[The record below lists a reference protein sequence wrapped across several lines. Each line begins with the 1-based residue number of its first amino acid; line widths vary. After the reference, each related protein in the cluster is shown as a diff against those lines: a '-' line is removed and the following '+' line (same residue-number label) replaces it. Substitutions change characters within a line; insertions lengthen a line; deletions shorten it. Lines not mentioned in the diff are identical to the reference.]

1 MKPSAISLQGETQGY
16 QKGARML
23 EILGKTDIDFMGKRK
38 FSFLFS
44 GIMVLLGLIALVQIA
59 RGAANLGIDFAGGT
73 AVQLKFEQ
81 PVRIDDARKALE
93 TNGLNDV
100 ELQEFG
106 QDNKLLIRV
115 KASTTIEEKTA
126 ERVVKIF
133 TKEFPNNKFVV
144 DSTTEIGPT
153 IGKKLQEDALVAV
166 IISFA
171 GIILYIAARFELRF
185 GVAAALATFHDVLA
199 VIGAFYLL
207 DKEITL
213 LIVTALLTLAG
224 YSLTDTVVVF
234 DRIRENLKLRRRENE
249 ETTINS
255 AINQV
260 LSRTI
265 VTSLT
270 VVIVLI
276 PLTVAGGEVL
286 HDFSLA
292 LLWGVIFGTYSSVFV
307 ASPLLLLWPGAPGR
321 LLKRG

>member
-1 MKPSAISLQGETQGY
+1 
-16 QKGARML
+16 ML
-23 EILGKTDIDFMGKRK
+23 EILGKTNFDFMSKRRLA
-38 FSFLFS
+38 FTFS
-44 GIMVLLGLIALVQIA
+44 GVMVLLGIIAVLQIA

-81 PVRIDDARKALE
+81 LIRIDEARKALE
-93 TNGLNDV
+93 ANGLGDA

-115 KASTTIEEKTA
+115 KASTTIEEKVA
-126 ERVVKIF
+126 ERVVGVF
-133 TKEFPNNKFVV
+133 AKEFSSNHFVIE
-144 DSTTEIGPT
+144 SSTEIGPT
-153 IGKKLQEDALVAV
+153 IGKKLQEDALIAIV
-166 IISFA
+166 ISFA
-171 GIILYIAARFELRF
+171 GIIFYIAARFEFRF
-185 GVAAALATFHDVLA
+185 GIAAAIATFHDVLA
-199 VIGAFYLL
+199 VLGAFYLL

-213 LIVTALLTLAG
+213 LVVTALLTLAG

-234 DRIRENLKLRRRENE
+234 DRIRENLRSRRRDSE
-249 ETTINS
+249 ETMINN

-270 VVIVLI
+270 VVLVLI

-307 ASPLLLLWPGAPGR
+307 ASPLLLLWPGSPGR
-321 LLKRG
+321 LLKRR

>member
-1 MKPSAISLQGETQGY
+1 
-16 QKGARML
+16 ML
-23 EILGKTDIDFMGKRK
+23 EILGKTNIDFMGKRK
-38 FSFLFS
+38 MAFAFS
-44 GIMVLLGLIALVQIA
+44 GIMVLLGLIAVIQIA

-73 AVQLKFEQ
+73 AVQLKFDQ
-81 PVRIDDARKALE
+81 PIRIDEARKALE
-93 TNGLNDV
+93 SKGLGNA
-100 ELQEFG
+100 ELQECG

-126 ERVVKIF
+126 ERVMAVF
-133 TKEFPNNKFVV
+133 AKEFPNNRFVV
-144 DSTTEIGPT
+144 DATTEIGPT
-153 IGKKLQEDALVAV
+153 IGKKLQEDALIAV
-166 IISFA
+166 VISFA

-199 VIGAFYLL
+199 VLGAFYVW

-213 LIVTALLTLAG
+213 LVVTALLTLAG

-234 DRIRENLKLRRRENE
+234 DRIRENLKLRRRDTE
-249 ETTINS
+249 ESTINN
-255 AINQV
+255 AVNQV

-270 VVIVLI
+270 VVLVLI
-276 PLTVAGGEVL
+276 PLTLAGGEVL

-321 LLKRG
+321 LLKRS

>member
-1 MKPSAISLQGETQGY
+1 
-16 QKGARML
+16 ML
-23 EILGKTDIDFMGKRK
+23 EILGKTNIDFMGKRK
-38 FSFLFS
+38 IAFAFS
-44 GIMVLLGLIALVQIA
+44 GIMVLLGLVALVQIA

-73 AVQLKFEQ
+73 AVQLKFDQ
-81 PVRIDDARKALE
+81 PIRIDEARKVLE
-93 TNGLNDV
+93 SNGLGNA

-106 QDNKLLIRV
+106 QENKLLVRV

-126 ERVVKIF
+126 ERVVAVF
-133 TKEFPNNKFVV
+133 TKELPHNHFVV

-153 IGKKLQEDALVAV
+153 IGKKLQEDALIAIV
-166 IISFA
+166 ISFA

-199 VIGAFYLL
+199 VLGAFYVV

-213 LIVTALLTLAG
+213 LVVTALLTLAG

-234 DRIRENLKLRRRENE
+234 DRIRENLRLRRRDTE
-249 ETTINS
+249 EATINN
-255 AINQV
+255 AVNQV

-270 VVIVLI
+270 VVLVLI
-276 PLTVAGGEVL
+276 PLTLSGGEVL

-321 LLKRG
+321 LLKRS

>member
-1 MKPSAISLQGETQGY
+1 
-16 QKGARML
+16 ML
-23 EILGKTDIDFMGKRK
+23 EILGKTNIDFMGKRK
-38 FSFLFS
+38 IAFIFS
-44 GIMVLLGLIALVQIA
+44 GIMVLIGLVAVVQIG

-73 AVQLKFEQ
+73 AVQLKFDQ
-81 PVRIDDARKALE
+81 AIRIEEARKALKS
-93 TNGLNDV
+93 NGLGDA

-126 ERVVKIF
+126 ERVMATF
-133 TKEFPNNKFVV
+133 SKEFPGNPFVV
-144 DSTTEIGPT
+144 DASTEIGPT
-153 IGKKLQEDALVAV
+153 IGRKLQEDAIIAIV
-166 IISFA
+166 ISFA

-185 GVAAALATFHDVLA
+185 GVAAAMATFHDVLA
-199 VIGAFYLL
+199 VLGAFYLL

-234 DRIRENLKLRRRENE
+234 DRIRENLRMRRRDTE
-249 ETTINS
+249 EATVNN
-255 AINQV
+255 AVNQV

-270 VVIVLI
+270 VVLVLI
-276 PLTVAGGEVL
+276 PLTLAGGEVL

-307 ASPLLLLWPGAPGR
+307 ASPLLLLWPGAAGR
-321 LLKRG
+321 LLKRR

>member
-1 MKPSAISLQGETQGY
+1 
-16 QKGARML
+16 ML
-23 EILGKTDIDFMGKRK
+23 EILGKTNVDFMGKRK
-38 FSFLFS
+38 LAFIFS
-44 GIMVLLGLIALVQIA
+44 GIMVLLGLVAVVQIA

-73 AVQLKFEQ
+73 AVQLKFDQ
-81 PVRIDDARKALE
+81 AIRIDEARNALE
-93 TNGLNDV
+93 SNGVGDA

-106 QDNKLLIRV
+106 QENKLLVRV

-126 ERVVKIF
+126 ERVMAIF
-133 TKEFPNNKFVV
+133 SKEFPNNKFVV

-153 IGKKLQEDALVAV
+153 IGKKLQEDALIAIV
-166 IISFA
+166 ISFA
-171 GIILYIAARFELRF
+171 GIILYVAARFELRF

-199 VIGAFYLL
+199 VLGAFYIL

-213 LIVTALLTLAG
+213 LVVTALLTLAG

-234 DRIRENLKLRRRENE
+234 DRIRENLKLRRRDTE
-249 ETTINS
+249 EATINN
-255 AINQV
+255 AVNQV

-270 VVIVLI
+270 VVIVLV
-276 PLTVAGGEVL
+276 PLTLAGGEVL

-321 LLKRG
+321 LLKRA

>member
-1 MKPSAISLQGETQGY
+1 
-16 QKGARML
+16 ML
-23 EILGKTDIDFMGKRK
+23 EILGKTNMDFMGKRRYA
-38 FSFLFS
+38 FLFS
-44 GIMVLLGLIALVQIA
+44 GIMVLLGIIGLIQIG

-73 AVQLKFEQ
+73 AVQLKFDQ
-81 PVRIDDARKALE
+81 PVRIDEARKALE
-93 TNGLNDV
+93 ANGLGDA

-126 ERVVKIF
+126 ERVVVIF
-133 TKEFPNNKFVV
+133 TKEFPANKFVV

-153 IGKKLQEDALVAV
+153 IGKKLQEDALIAV
-166 IISFA
+166 LVSFA
-171 GIILYIAARFELRF
+171 GIILYIAARFEFRF
-185 GVAAALATFHDVLA
+185 GIAAALATFHDVLA
-199 VIGAFYLL
+199 VLGSFYVM

-213 LIVTALLTLAG
+213 LVVTALLTLAG

-234 DRIRENLKLRRRENE
+234 DRIRENLRTRRRESE
-249 ETTINS
+249 ETMINN

-270 VVIVLI
+270 VVLVLI
-276 PLTVAGGEVL
+276 PLTIAGGEVL

-292 LLWGVIFGTYSSVFV
+292 LLWGVIFGTYSSIFV
-307 ASPLLLLWPGAPGR
+307 ASPLLLLWPVTSGR
-321 LLKRG
+321 LLKRS

>member
-1 MKPSAISLQGETQGY
+1 MKPSAISLQGEAQGY
-16 QKGARML
+16 QKGAGML
-23 EILGKTDIDFMGKRK
+23 EILGKTNIDFMGKRK
-38 FSFLFS
+38 FSYLFS

-81 PVRIDDARKALE
+81 PVRIDEARKALE
-93 TNGLNDV
+93 TNGLSDA

-115 KASTTIEEKTA
+115 KASTTIEEKVA
-126 ERVVKIF
+126 ERVVGIF
-133 TKEFPNNKFVV
+133 AKEFPANKFVV

-153 IGKKLQEDALVAV
+153 IGRKLQEDALVAIV
-166 IISFA
+166 ISFA

-185 GVAAALATFHDVLA
+185 GIAAALATFHDVLA
-199 VIGAFYLL
+199 VIGAFYIL

-234 DRIRENLKLRRRENE
+234 DRIRENLKLRRRESE
-249 ETTINS
+249 EATINA

-270 VVIVLI
+270 VVLVLI
-276 PLTVAGGEVL
+276 PLTMAGGEVL